1 MSLTGNIDLR
11 ADPAQGYFADYEQ
24 FPNTSATYS
33 HRFCGPYNVEGA
45 SCPNCRK
52 PLLRFFGL
60 DTRDSRLSLQS
71 NQTSTLSLLFCW
83 TCNVAQETFFYRAS
97 GDAIE
102 VLQYGQGGVQVDFP
116 YEDYPLFFPS
126 AAIALNAITPD
137 EQGTLN
143 RLNRRFETGEPI
155 SQILGQR
162 RDLWCVRHQIGGL
175 PFLTQELMMLECP
188 LCNVEM
194 SFLASVANNC
204 LDTRGLAGDDGVQ
217 VLYHYC
223 RKCCVIGVYQMVD

>member
-1 MSLTGNIDLR
+1 M
-11 ADPAQGYFADYEQ
+11 
-24 FPNTSATYS
+24 
-33 HRFCGPYNVEGA
+33 
-45 SCPNCRK
+45 
-52 PLLRFFGL
+52 
-60 DTRDSRLSLQS
+60 
-71 NQTSTLSLLFCW
+71 
-83 TCNVAQETFFYRAS
+83 
-97 GDAIE
+97 
-102 VLQYGQGGVQVDFP
+102 DFP